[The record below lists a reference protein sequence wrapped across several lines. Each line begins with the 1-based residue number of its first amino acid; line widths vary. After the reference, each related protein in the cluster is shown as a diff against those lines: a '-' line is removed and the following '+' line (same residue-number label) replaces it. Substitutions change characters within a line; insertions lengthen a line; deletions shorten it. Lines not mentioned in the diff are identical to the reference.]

1 MLLFEVGE
9 SEAQEWKIVQRVV
22 RASVEAATEA
32 WDALARCSTV
42 EVYTDGSAPVR
53 NPGGDAGFSA
63 VLVGFN
69 KRVSKS
75 TPERP
80 EPAAR
85 LDLGGYIPKRAAP
98 PLTSNNRAE
107 IAGVMAAQEALRN
120 LALRGWAG
128 RQVTI
133 WSDSR
138 YAVMCAN
145 GTWKRKMNTDLW
157 PIYDRLATEVR
168 SAVPSGVSLEWVK
181 GHAGNL
187 YNEVADR
194 LATEA
199 AFNFDQEKYTRF
211 RAAQAATGKE
221 MPGEGAIVS
230 QEEASGPGK
239 VTGESKPSEQ
249 SGKWLNGADYALVL
263 HTRMDA
269 KRQSEGTGVGRGT
282 YRIWAKDGRSRQAE
296 VQHTGQM
303 LHDEAEYQ
311 TLIAALSGIIERI
324 TSKGHGPADY
334 ALTIYSGRELMVK
347 QLRGEY
353 KVKASALQAPYAE
366 ARALL
371 RKFKRAEVMWK
382 RGQELTSLLSEA
394 PV

>member
-22 RASVEAATEA
+22 QASLEAQPEA
-32 WDALARCSTV
+32 WDVLAGCLTV
-42 EVYTDGSAPVR
+42 EVYTDGSAPIR

-63 VLVGFN
+63 VLVGFS

-80 EPAAR
+80 EPSVR
-85 LDLGGYIPKRAAP
+85 LDLAGYIPKRATP

-107 IAGVMAAQEALRN
+107 IAGIMAAQEALRN
-120 LALRGWAG
+120 LASRGWSTQ
-128 RQVTI
+128 QVTI
-133 WSDSR
+133 WSDSK
-138 YAVMCAN
+138 YAVMCAR
-145 GTWKRKMNTDLW
+145 GTWKRKKNTDLW
-157 PIYDRLATEVR
+157 PLYDRLAAQVRRAVSGEV
-168 SAVPSGVSLEWVK
+168 ALEWVK

-187 YNEVADR
+187 YNEAADR

-199 AFNFDQEKYTRF
+199 AFNFDQEKYARF

-221 MPGEGAIVS
+221 MPGDAAMIS
-230 QEEASGPGK
+230 QSADNTSLNEVA
-239 VTGESKPSEQ
+239 EQ
-249 SGKWLNGADYALVL
+249 SGKWLNGADYVLVL

-269 KRQSEGTGVGRGT
+269 KQQSAGTGIGTGT
-282 YRIWAKDGRSRQAE
+282 YRIWAKDGRTRQAE
-296 VQHTGQM
+296 VQHSGQM

-311 TLIAALSGIIERI
+311 TLITALSGIIERI
-324 TSKGHGPADY
+324 TSKGRDPSNY

-347 QLRGEY
+347 QLTGAY
-353 KVKASALQAPYAE
+353 KVKAPALQAPYAE
-366 ARALL
+366 ARNLL
-371 RKFKRAEVMWK
+371 RKFKRAEVVWK
-382 RGQELTSLLSEA
+382 RGQELTSLLNEA